1 MSYSNTNLF
10 ATDGVLYK
18 EEYVSTTRFKY
29 ASRTD
34 IEGVIYN
41 TLYDILDKND
51 LKNYYYIC
59 SIKSITMIVESFR
72 NLNGTDRKV
81 IKFALF
87 PLFVNGK
94 FVWLKRVVI
103 HQDYIDGEWVDL

>member
-1 MSYSNTNLF
+1 
-10 ATDGVLYK
+10 
-18 EEYVSTTRFKY
+18 
-29 ASRTD
+29 
-34 IEGVIYN
+34 
-41 TLYDILDKND
+41 
-51 LKNYYYIC
+51 
-59 SIKSITMIVESFR
+59 MIVESFR

-103 HQDYIDGEWVDL
+103 HQDFIDGEWVDL